1 MRRTTTDRDSLSL
14 LHCPS
19 RLDREAADD
28 MELGGYPIKKGTRMI
43 IPVYAIH
50 RDPEYW
56 TDPETYDPERSV
68 L

>member
-1 MRRTTTDRDSLSL
+1 M
-14 LHCPS
+14 
-19 RLDREAADD
+19 DREAADD